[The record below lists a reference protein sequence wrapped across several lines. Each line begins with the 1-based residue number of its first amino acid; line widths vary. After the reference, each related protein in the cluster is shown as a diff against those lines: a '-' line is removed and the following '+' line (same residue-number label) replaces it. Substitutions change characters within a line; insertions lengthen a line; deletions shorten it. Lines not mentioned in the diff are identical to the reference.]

1 MTDTWWQ
8 ADCLAVNEKV
18 KTEAQDRQAVLTK
31 PLGSLGRLEEVAVTL
46 ASLYCDSKPAIKKP
60 LITIFAADHGVVAQ
74 GVSAYPQAVTVEMIR
89 NFVNGGAAIS
99 VLARFNQAQL
109 SVVNCGT
116 AFDIDFADSDA
127 VTDAGAINNSA
138 INANDIN
145 DGAINTS
152 AAQEKQTLIN
162 TPVAHDT
169 ADFSVQS
176 AMTKDELKKALRL
189 GRSIVDQAKKDGID
203 LFIAGE
209 MGIGNTTSASALG
222 CAYLEHS
229 VEAMTGRG
237 TGIDD
242 AGLKNKIAVIERS
255 LERVIKEASV
265 GKTMQGVSS
274 KRILQELGGFEIAAM
289 TGAYIRCAQLGIP
302 ALVDGF
308 ITTAAALAAYKMNPQ
323 VLDWLLFSHQSQE
336 QGHQLILAALNAKP
350 LLDLD
355 LRLGEGS
362 GAATALP
369 ILRQACA
376 LHSEMA
382 TFAEAAISGADT
394 PTAVD

>member
-1 MTDTWWQ
+1 MTDIWWQ

-99 VLARFNQAQL
+99 VLARFNQAEL

-116 AFDIDFADSDA
+116 AFDIDFADTDA
-127 VTDAGAINNSA
+127 VTDASP
-138 INANDIN
+138 INA
-145 DGAINTS
+145 S

-162 TPVAHDT
+162 TPVTQGT
-169 ADFSVQS
+169 ADFSLQS

-274 KRILQELGGFEIAAM
+274 KRILQELGGLEIAAI

-323 VLDWLLFSHQSQE
+323 VIDWLLFSHQSQE
-336 QGHQLILAALNAKP
+336 QGHQLILTALNAKP

-382 TFAEAAISGADT
+382 TFAEAAISGADSF
-394 PTAVD
+394 AEID